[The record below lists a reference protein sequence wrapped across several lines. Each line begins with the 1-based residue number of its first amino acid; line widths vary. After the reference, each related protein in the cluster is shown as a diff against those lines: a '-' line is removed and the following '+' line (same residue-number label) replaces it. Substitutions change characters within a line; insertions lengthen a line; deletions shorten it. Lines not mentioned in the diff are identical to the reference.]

1 MIILIVFFFILP
13 YYYYYFRYVLQF
25 SVEWKTSYLEN
36 MEGNSIMHG
45 NGHATAVS
53 GHWWGLQVDPVRSWT
68 GFGFLFAMVIFSAP
82 QASGSSSRRLLV
94 LWALSE
100 AWSVRRFFSMVFLHA
115 QLSAILCA
123 CGLEG
128 GSPYPVDLS
137 HTPLNGK
144 QLLLVSWW
152 WSYGGGERD
161 SPLSWSSLRLRYRAF
176 GKGFL
181 SIPFPSF
188 PSSSWPLLCA
198 GVEYSTS
205 KGFLPLPQGQSS
217 FAYIFP
223 RNRASLLMA

>member
-1 MIILIVFFFILP
+1 MLIIVTLKSLSDNSSISVSFESDDYLDSFFFILP

-123 CGLEG
+123 CGLEEVLPTLLT
-128 GSPYPVDLS
+128 SHILS
-137 HTPLNGK
+137 
-144 QLLLVSWW
+144 
-152 WSYGGGERD
+152 
-161 SPLSWSSLRLRYRAF
+161 
-176 GKGFL
+176 
-181 SIPFPSF
+181 
-188 PSSSWPLLCA
+188 
-198 GVEYSTS
+198 
-205 KGFLPLPQGQSS
+205 
-217 FAYIFP
+217 
-223 RNRASLLMA
+223 